1 MTRTEQLD
9 KLNMLTEALSAL
21 LNVYQEDI
29 KGILF
34 MEIVDDG
41 MPDHWT
47 FHNVGTR
54 GDTWLSVVR
63 EARARVDIDEGLEK
77 GDATRQWA
85 NMMNYYTNSRYA
97 GEEYAWFFPMGMVRA
112 EQFKGLVLH
121 ADTDWS
127 R

>member
-1 MTRTEQLD
+1 MTQSEQLD
-9 KLNMLTEALSAL
+9 KLNTLTEALSAL
-21 LNVYQEDI
+21 LNVYREDI

-34 MEIVDDG
+34 MEIINDG

-77 GDATRQWA
+77 GDTAR
-85 NMMNYYTNSRYA
+85 SRARKRHLQAISVVA
-97 GEEYAWFFPMGMVRA
+97 GELAWILDRLTCDIEATG
-112 EQFKGLVLH
+112 EEE
-121 ADTDWS
+121 
-127 R
+127 

>member
-1 MTRTEQLD
+1 MTQSEQLD
-9 KLNMLTEALSAL
+9 KLNMLAEALSAL
-21 LNVYQEDI
+21 LNVYREDI

-63 EARARVDIDEGLEK
+63 EAWARVNIDEGLEK
-77 GDATRQWA
+77 GDTARSRARKRHLQAISVVADELACVLDGLTCDIEAT
-85 NMMNYYTNSRYA
+85 
-97 GEEYAWFFPMGMVRA
+97 GEE
-112 EQFKGLVLH
+112 E
-121 ADTDWS
+121 
-127 R
+127 

>member
-1 MTRTEQLD
+1 MTQTEQLD

-21 LNVYQEDI
+21 LNVYREDT

-41 MPDHWT
+41 MPDYWT
-47 FHNVGTR
+47 VHSVGTR

-77 GDATRQWA
+77 GDTAR
-85 NMMNYYTNSRYA
+85 SRA
-97 GEEYAWFFPMGMVRA
+97 RKRHLQAISVVADELAWVLDRLTCDTETTEE
-112 EQFKGLVLH
+112 EE
-121 ADTDWS
+121 
-127 R
+127 

>member
-1 MTRTEQLD
+1 MTQSEQLD

-77 GDATRQWA
+77 GDTARSRARKRHLQA
-85 NMMNYYTNSRYA
+85 ISVVTNELAWVLDRLTCDIETT
-97 GEEYAWFFPMGMVRA
+97 GEKE
-112 EQFKGLVLH
+112 
-121 ADTDWS
+121 
-127 R
+127 

>member
-1 MTRTEQLD
+1 MAQTEQLD

-21 LNVYQEDI
+21 LIAYQEDI

-63 EARARVDIDEGLEK
+63 EARARVDIDEELEK
-77 GDATRQWA
+77 GDTARSRARKRHLQAISVVADELACVLDGLTCDIEAT
-85 NMMNYYTNSRYA
+85 
-97 GEEYAWFFPMGMVRA
+97 GEE
-112 EQFKGLVLH
+112 E
-121 ADTDWS
+121 
-127 R
+127 

>member
-1 MTRTEQLD
+1 MTQAEQLD

-21 LNVYQEDI
+21 LDVYQEDI

-41 MPDHWT
+41 MPALWT

-63 EARARVDIDEGLEK
+63 EARARVDIDEGLGK
-77 GDATRQWA
+77 GDTARSRARKRHLQAISVVADELAWALDRLTCDIEAT
-85 NMMNYYTNSRYA
+85 
-97 GEEYAWFFPMGMVRA
+97 GEE
-112 EQFKGLVLH
+112 E
-121 ADTDWS
+121 
-127 R
+127 

>member
-1 MTRTEQLD
+1 MTQSEQLD

-29 KGILF
+29 KGVLF

-47 FHNVGTR
+47 LHNVGTR

-77 GDATRQWA
+77 GDTAR
-85 NMMNYYTNSRYA
+85 SRARKRHLQAISVVADELAWVLGGLTCDIEAA
-97 GEEYAWFFPMGMVRA
+97 GEE
-112 EQFKGLVLH
+112 E
-121 ADTDWS
+121 
-127 R
+127 

>member
-1 MTRTEQLD
+1 MTQTEQLD

-21 LNVYQEDI
+21 LNVYREDI

-41 MPDHWT
+41 MPDYWT

-77 GDATRQWA
+77 GDTARSRARKRHLQAISVVADELAWVLDRLTCDIEAT
-85 NMMNYYTNSRYA
+85 
-97 GEEYAWFFPMGMVRA
+97 EE
-112 EQFKGLVLH
+112 EE
-121 ADTDWS
+121 
-127 R
+127 

>member
-1 MTRTEQLD
+1 MTRSEQLD
-9 KLNMLTEALSAL
+9 KLNMLAEALSAL
-21 LNVYQEDI
+21 LNVYREDI

-63 EARARVDIDEGLEK
+63 EARARVDIDEELEE
-77 GDATRQWA
+77 GDTAR
-85 NMMNYYTNSRYA
+85 SRARKRHLQAISVVA
-97 GEEYAWFFPMGMVRA
+97 GELACVLD
-112 EQFKGLVLH
+112 GLTCDIE
-121 ADTDWS
+121 ATGEEE
-127 R
+127 

>member
-1 MTRTEQLD
+1 MTQTEQLD

-21 LNVYQEDI
+21 LNVYREDI

-63 EARARVDIDEGLEK
+63 EAWARVDIDEELENGDTVRSRARKRHLQAISVVADELACVLDGLTCDI
-77 GDATRQWA
+77 GAT
-85 NMMNYYTNSRYA
+85 
-97 GEEYAWFFPMGMVRA
+97 GEE
-112 EQFKGLVLH
+112 E
-121 ADTDWS
+121 
-127 R
+127 

>member
-1 MTRTEQLD
+1 MTQTEQLD
-9 KLNMLTEALSAL
+9 KLNMLAEALSAL
-21 LNVYQEDI
+21 LNVYREDI

-41 MPDHWT
+41 MPDCWT

-77 GDATRQWA
+77 GDTACSRARKRHLQAISVVADELAWVLDRLTCDIEAT
-85 NMMNYYTNSRYA
+85 
-97 GEEYAWFFPMGMVRA
+97 GEE
-112 EQFKGLVLH
+112 E
-121 ADTDWS
+121 
-127 R
+127 

>member
-21 LNVYQEDI
+21 LNVYREDI
-29 KGILF
+29 NGILF

-63 EARARVDIDEGLEK
+63 EAWARVDIAEGLEN
-77 GDATRQWA
+77 GDTAHGRARKRHLQAISAVADELACVLDGLTCDIEAT
-85 NMMNYYTNSRYA
+85 
-97 GEEYAWFFPMGMVRA
+97 GEE
-112 EQFKGLVLH
+112 E
-121 ADTDWS
+121 
-127 R
+127 

>member
-1 MTRTEQLD
+1 MTQTEQLD

-21 LNVYQEDI
+21 LNVYREDI
-29 KGILF
+29 NGILF

-63 EARARVDIDEGLEK
+63 EARARVDIDDGLEK
-77 GDATRQWA
+77 GDTVRSRARKRHLQAISVVADELACVLDGLTCDIEAT
-85 NMMNYYTNSRYA
+85 
-97 GEEYAWFFPMGMVRA
+97 GEE
-112 EQFKGLVLH
+112 E
-121 ADTDWS
+121 
-127 R
+127 

>member
-1 MTRTEQLD
+1 MTQSEQLD

-21 LNVYQEDI
+21 LNVYREDI

-34 MEIVDDG
+34 MEIIDDG

-77 GDATRQWA
+77 GDTARSRARKRHLQAISVVADELAWILDRLTCDIEAT
-85 NMMNYYTNSRYA
+85 
-97 GEEYAWFFPMGMVRA
+97 GEE
-112 EQFKGLVLH
+112 E
-121 ADTDWS
+121 
-127 R
+127 

>member
-21 LNVYQEDI
+21 LNVYREDI

-77 GDATRQWA
+77 GDTARSRARKQHLRAISVVADEVAWVLDRLTCDIEAT
-85 NMMNYYTNSRYA
+85 
-97 GEEYAWFFPMGMVRA
+97 GEE
-112 EQFKGLVLH
+112 E
-121 ADTDWS
+121 
-127 R
+127 

>member
-1 MTRTEQLD
+1 MTQTERLD
-9 KLNMLTEALSAL
+9 KLNMLAEALSAL
-21 LNVYQEDI
+21 LNVYREDI

-63 EARARVDIDEGLEK
+63 EARARVDIDEELEK
-77 GDATRQWA
+77 GDTVRSRARKRHLQAISVVADELAWVLDRLTCDIEATK
-85 NMMNYYTNSRYA
+85 
-97 GEEYAWFFPMGMVRA
+97 EE
-112 EQFKGLVLH
+112 E
-121 ADTDWS
+121 
-127 R
+127 